1 MLQNYKEEVDTLNEA
16 LKIAAMDIA
25 EVAEA
30 EDDFFS
36 SDEEDEGSEVRTAA
50 GDKFAE
56 DGEGSSVGGAV
67 GTERDANKN
76 KDELY
81 RLAMSGTEK
90 TSQKKS
96 TFVVHDDGTFE
107 SK

>member
-30 EDDFFS
+30 EEDFLSDDD
-36 SDEEDEGSEVRTAA
+36 DEASGSVSYNQE
-50 GDKFAE
+50 KPL
-56 DGEGSSVGGAV
+56 
-67 GTERDANKN
+67 GTERDADRN

-81 RLAMSGTEK
+81 KLARGDNFNAP
-90 TSQKKS
+90 QKYS
-96 TFVVHDDGTFE
+96 TFVVHSDGTFE
-107 SK
+107 HK